1 VETFMAGCFVPYVG
15 HGGAVPGFGTFVAT
29 TTDGRRQ
36 VVILTTNSLVDL
48 PDPQHALDRLVE
60 QALCPGIP

>member
-1 VETFMAGCFVPYVG
+1 VG

-36 VVILTTNSLVDL
+36 VVILTTNSLVDV